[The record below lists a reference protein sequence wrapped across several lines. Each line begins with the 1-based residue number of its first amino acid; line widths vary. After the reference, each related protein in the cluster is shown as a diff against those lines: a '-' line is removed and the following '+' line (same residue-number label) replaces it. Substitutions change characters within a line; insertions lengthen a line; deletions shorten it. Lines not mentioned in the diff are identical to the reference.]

1 MRVAVPVTTIIQT
14 WGDGCHCSVAL
25 IFDTFTGRAFSYKT
39 FLSSKVF
46 GFFRNSEG
54 GQRLARTTLF
64 PNLAGGEGG
73 TALAGR
79 DGEGGGGSAAV
90 GERPVVRVQRGRVV
104 QGARRGV
111 RLAGGGAHRG
121 PDGESQISRCKEF

>member
-1 MRVAVPVTTIIQT
+1 MRVTVPVTTIIQT
-14 WGDGCHCSVAL
+14 WGDGWHWSVAL
-25 IFDTFTGRAFSYKT
+25 IFNTFTGRAFSYKT
-39 FLSSKVF
+39 FLSSKDF
-46 GFFRNSEG
+46 GFFRKSEG
-54 GQRLARTTLF
+54 GEGVAQIALS
-64 PNLAGGEGG
+64 PNLAGGGA
-73 TALAGR
+73 ALAGR